1 MGKYNYFD
9 SLRKLS
15 SLAEHAVG
23 IACTNT
29 ATKDASATSS
39 LRRESDRLVCELEDT
54 LFSDFLPPLER
65 ESIAACAH
73 SLSRLVDRALEL
85 AAHTSQLPSAHRNYE
100 EGRLCVR
107 LAAELSRGIE
117 QLQKIRK
124 PNEMPDVQGFRKLLG
139 EGRTAH
145 GAMLAQLHA
154 GVLPRTM
161 AQTIIMT
168 GRLRAELSCAFDD
181 LVEVMLHNI

>member
-9 SLRKLS
+9 SLKQLS
-15 SLAEHAVG
+15 SLSERAVTV
-23 IACTNT
+23 ACTGKNATET
-29 ATKDASATSS
+29 ATPSS

-73 SLSRLVDRALEL
+73 SLSRLTDRALEL
-85 AAHTSQLPSAHRNYE
+85 AAHTALLPSACRSHE
-100 EGRLCVR
+100 EGRICVR
-107 LAAELSRGIE
+107 LATELSRSIDM
-117 QLQKIRK
+117 LQKIRK
-124 PNEMPDVQGFRKLLG
+124 PNESPDVQGFRKLLA
-139 EGRTAH
+139 EGRAAH
-145 GAMLAQLHA
+145 GAMLDQLHT
-154 GVLPRTM
+154 GTLPRSM

-181 LVEVMLHNI
+181 LVEVMLNNI

>member
-1 MGKYNYFD
+1 MVKYNYFD
-9 SLRKLS
+9 SLKQLS
-15 SLAEHAVG
+15 ALSERAVTV
-23 IACTNT
+23 ACTGKSGSGV
-29 ATKDASATSS
+29 ATPTG
-39 LRRESDRLVCELEDT
+39 LRRESDRLICELEDT

-85 AAHTSQLPSAHRNYE
+85 AAHTALLPSAHRSYE
-100 EGRLCVR
+100 EGRVCVR
-107 LAAELSRGIE
+107 LAAELSRSIDK
-117 QLQKIRK
+117 LKSIRK
-124 PNEMPDVQGFRKLLG
+124 PNELPDVQGFRKLLG
-139 EGRTAH
+139 EGRAAH
-145 GAMLAQLHA
+145 TAMLGQLHT
-154 GVLPRTM
+154 GILPRSM